1 MNEIHHANNIT
12 IFCVPLIFLFSV
24 AGMDRLPLD
33 VYGLETSKQLE
44 QVLALTKTSRNIDY
58 VL

>member
-1 MNEIHHANNIT
+1 MFSI
-12 IFCVPLIFLFSV
+12 LISV

-44 QVLALTKTSRNIDY
+44 QVLALTKTSRNINY